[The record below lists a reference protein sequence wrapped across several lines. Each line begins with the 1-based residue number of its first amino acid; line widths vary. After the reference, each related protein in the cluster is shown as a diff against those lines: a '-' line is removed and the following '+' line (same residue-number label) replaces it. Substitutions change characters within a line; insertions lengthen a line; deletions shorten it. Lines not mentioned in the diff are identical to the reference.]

1 MTHNQ
6 PGPAECE
13 ERLQGLLSVSSQ
25 LRAHAQIH
33 RQLRAH
39 AQQIQ
44 SIAIEASGLDP
55 KRSLAARIVG
65 VCFWGRSPRLVRS
78 GITDQKARNTVK
90 SCVSLAA
97 GREHSWLQALSC
109 SQTSPRCLHFCVASP
124 RRGARH
130 FDAPILLAIFGD
142 SFLELSENEWRFQY
156 REPDSGTVVAC
167 YLPEDYP
174 SCSAPVLV

>member
-1 MTHNQ
+1 MRTTKKTTNPRCNEDNRNICGEWDGAEMTHNQ

-13 ERLQGLLSVSSQ
+13 ERLKGLLSVSSQ

-44 SIAIEASGLDP
+44 SIALEASGSDP

-124 RRGARH
+124 RRGG
-130 FDAPILLAIFGD
+130 APF
-142 SFLELSENEWRFQY
+142 
-156 REPDSGTVVAC
+156 
-167 YLPEDYP
+167 
-174 SCSAPVLV
+174 